1 MLEWSSNN
9 RIYVSHNG
17 FDIVKV
23 LKEITYWIHLNMM
36 SRHSPNSSD
45 FATLREIRSKD
56 SYAKKDVDCSEYSK
70 VRQTSSLDDLRH
82 SFSNSKKLLP
92 LSGCVY
98 AKPDVFVRDKYL
110 NDDDANNASF
120 SSFRNFSSCQLEHV
134 RNNAFYR
141 GAEMEPFKYS
151 KPWLESSNRHSC
163 CLDKN
168 NMIRVFDDTN
178 AHPLLGDDS
187 DENEIREDHRETF
200 LYPWMRTQYGIIK
213 CS

>member
-1 MLEWSSNN
+1 
-9 RIYVSHNG
+9 
-17 FDIVKV
+17 
-23 LKEITYWIHLNMM
+23 MM

-56 SYAKKDVDCSEYSK
+56 LYAKKDVHCSEYSK
-70 VRQTSSLDDLRH
+70 VRQTSALDDLRH

-92 LSGCVY
+92 LSGCIY
-98 AKPDVFVRDKYL
+98 AKPDVFIRDKYV
-110 NDDDANNASF
+110 NDDDVNNASF
-120 SSFRNFSSCQLEHV
+120 QNHSSFRNFSSCQLEHV

-141 GAEMEPFKYS
+141 GAEMEPFNYS

-187 DENEIREDHRETF
+187 DENESHEDHRETF